1 MKGSYEADAGKRNPS
16 SGSILAIPLWPTMTK
31 EGGGAVVQS
40 GQRWTLLKFKVVS
53 YVD

>member
-1 MKGSYEADAGKRNPS
+1 MKGSYEADARKRNPS

-31 EGGGAVVQS
+31 GGPVVQS

-53 YVD
+53 DLD